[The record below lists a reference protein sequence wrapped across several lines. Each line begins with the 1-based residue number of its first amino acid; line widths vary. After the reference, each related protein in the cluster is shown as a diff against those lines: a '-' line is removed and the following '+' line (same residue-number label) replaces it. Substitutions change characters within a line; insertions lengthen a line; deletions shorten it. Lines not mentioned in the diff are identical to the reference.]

1 MGSSTGG
8 LQPDQNQGCAWREVT
23 EGAEGTQWHQPQPCP
38 TLGCRSNLMGTRF
51 TVFDNGANPDRANA
65 DWSNVRQELSAVVY
79 VRAAPQ
85 EPLPTSPGQGERGS
99 HPAPL
104 HWGLQMCGMGWSH
117 P

>member
-1 MGSSTGG
+1 MASAT
-8 LQPDQNQGCAWREVT
+8 
-23 EGAEGTQWHQPQPCP
+23 P

-79 VRAAPQ
+79 VRGAPQ
-85 EPLPTSPGQGERGS
+85 GAPSRLP
-99 HPAPL
+99 PL
-104 HWGLQMCGMGWSH
+104 HWGLQRCGMGWSH

>member
-1 MGSSTGG
+1 MASAT
-8 LQPDQNQGCAWREVT
+8 
-23 EGAEGTQWHQPQPCP
+23 P

-79 VRAAPQ
+79 VRTAPSR
-85 EPLPTSPGQGERGS
+85 LP
-99 HPAPL
+99 PL
-104 HWGLQMCGMGWSH
+104 HWGLQRCGMGCSH